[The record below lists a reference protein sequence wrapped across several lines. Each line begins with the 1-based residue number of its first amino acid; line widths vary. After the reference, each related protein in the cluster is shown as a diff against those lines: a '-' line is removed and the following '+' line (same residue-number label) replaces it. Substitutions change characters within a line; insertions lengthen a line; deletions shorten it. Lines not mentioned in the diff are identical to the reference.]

1 MLGKR
6 SDQKGLWE
14 ADRLYLDYVGKDTF
28 YGLLASLRGQLFSD
42 DDFAEIYCPDNGRD
56 SVPPS
61 LLATAL
67 LLQTYDKVSD
77 AEAKARADFDI
88 RWKVALGIEI
98 EDRPFA
104 KSTLQ
109 LFRAQLILHDKVR
122 EVFEGSLR
130 LARQSGYLKKRGM
143 RVALDTTY
151 ILGRGA
157 VKDTYNLLADGIVK
171 LLRVLAVVAN
181 TTVGEWA
188 EAQGYEKYF
197 GSSIKGEAT
206 IDWSDRKARAALLG
220 EIVADADRLL
230 ELARQAWV
238 ELPEDSGQRQSIVDG
253 AELLGQLLL
262 QDVERKSGDGDG
274 DAADDDDGVSIR
286 DGVSKDRMLSVHD
299 PELRHGHKSSRRRFN
314 GHKAAIVVDTDSQL
328 ITAVDVLPGNAPD
341 NLGALELVEQSEA
354 STGSVVEE
362 AMGDAAYGDGGTRQT
377 FADAGRRL
385 VAKVPGRPDRKHYP
399 KNDFHLDLAAGSC
412 TCPAGQVTHAIVPA
426 GKRTDRAG
434 RVYRLQAFQF
444 DGAVCGVC
452 PLRPQ
457 CIAAQGRKGR
467 RVLIH
472 PQEGMLQQARALQ
485 QSADYDEYRA
495 RRVVVEHRLARLV
508 QLGIRQSRYFGR
520 VKTKFQL
527 YLAATVANLTL
538 VAGKIGLLG
547 STDGGAAGHRVAR
560 NDVHAV
566 VANAAANFSAVRL
579 GQLWSLILLTS
590 ALLPQLHF
598 QIRAFRPLGGLRGI
612 GLHETAVAV
621 GQVQHEVV
629 HLPLHSANDRLP
641 LPEIT
646 LGVARRMGQRHE
658 HLLRPPPTLPDV
670 VLDYG
675 VLTLKT
681 VLIPE
686 TLEDAPGRVPL
697 LPGNFA
703 IAFQYRVDH
712 AGEGL
717 ILSLSKGWVAVVG
730 LPADSLAAPRV
741 QHLAHRVPVQAERP
755 GGFPNAHPLHQA
767 GPARPKIHLHC
778 KHPLH
783 LPQADSQP
791 FRRRWTVQFP
801 NATIRRSSRPRGPIS
816 RRH

>member
-67 LLQTYDKVSD
+67 LLQTYDQVSD

-171 LLRVLAVVAN
+171 LLRVLAAVAKIA
-181 TTVGEWA
+181 VGEWA
-188 EAQGYEKYF
+188 EAQGYERYF

-206 IDWSDRKARAALLG
+206 IDWSDRKAQRKLLG
-220 EIVADADRLL
+220 ELVADADRLL

-238 ELPEDSGQRQSIVDG
+238 ELPEDSAQRQNIVDG

-262 QDVERKSGDGDG
+262 QDVERKSVDV
-274 DAADDDDGVSIR
+274 DADADGVSVR

-341 NLGALELVEQSEA
+341 NLGALELVEQSEV
-354 STGSVVEE
+354 STGALVEE

-385 VAKVPGRPDRKHYP
+385 VAKVPGRPDRKHFP

-426 GKRTDRAG
+426 GKRTDGTG

-444 DGAVCGVC
+444 DGAVCRVC
-452 PLRPQ
+452 PLRSQ

-472 PQEGMLQQARALQ
+472 PQEALPQEALLQQARALQ

-508 QLGIRQSRYFGR
+508 QLGIRQARYFGR

-547 STDGGAAGHRVAR
+547 STGGGAAGHRVVL
-560 NDVHAV
+560 NDVHTV
-566 VANAAANFSAVRL
+566 VANAAANFSVIRL
-579 GQLWSLILLTS
+579 GQLWSLIWLTS
-590 ALLPQLHF
+590 ALLPKSLYPT
-598 QIRAFRPLGGLRGI
+598 RAFRP
-612 GLHETAVAV
+612 
-621 GQVQHEVV
+621 
-629 HLPLHSANDRLP
+629 
-641 LPEIT
+641 
-646 LGVARRMGQRHE
+646 
-658 HLLRPPPTLPDV
+658 
-670 VLDYG
+670 
-675 VLTLKT
+675 
-681 VLIPE
+681 
-686 TLEDAPGRVPL
+686 
-697 LPGNFA
+697 
-703 IAFQYRVDH
+703 
-712 AGEGL
+712 
-717 ILSLSKGWVAVVG
+717 
-730 LPADSLAAPRV
+730 
-741 QHLAHRVPVQAERP
+741 
-755 GGFPNAHPLHQA
+755 GF
-767 GPARPKIHLHC
+767 
-778 KHPLH
+778 
-783 LPQADSQP
+783 
-791 FRRRWTVQFP
+791 
-801 NATIRRSSRPRGPIS
+801 
-816 RRH
+816 